1 MNLDEAKSERKCHH
15 TKRDWHAKNERH
27 EGING
32 EVLYFTLH
40 RVFMNRF
47 LDLMTT
53 KEKIEGKFF
62 KKTLELLRNIEID
75 STMCTLRQQ

>member
-27 EGING
+27 EGINR

-40 RVFMNRF
+40 RF
-47 LDLMTT
+47 LMTT

-62 KKTLELLRNIEID
+62 KNTLGIVAEY
-75 STMCTLRQQ
+75 